1 MVDIKSKYDEFL
13 KITSNKVAANGF
25 ISAVTS
31 LQMLRHIASLENK
44 LGILYPNEEES
55 DE

>member
-13 KITSNKVAANGF
+13 KITSNEAVANGF
-25 ISAVTS
+25 ISAVTN
-31 LQMLRHIASLENK
+31 LQMLRHIALLENK